1 MDINQLNI
9 ASAVFLRQLR
19 IFSEHNKT
27 INGQTAE
34 LFMDI
39 VQSIDELTGAAQMTP
54 VKTES
59 RTDFLFNLNEKHFD
73 LRQYIMCR
81 LCIVSWTIHSTNR
94 VVVFFVL
101 IQNVKQLFLDFCFC

>member
-9 ASAVFLRQLR
+9 STAVFLRQLR
-19 IFSEHNKT
+19 MFSEHKT
-27 INGQTAE
+27 IQINDQTAE

-39 VQSIDELTGAAQMTP
+39 VQSIDELIASAQIIP

-59 RTDFLFNLNEKHFD
+59 NVDFLFNLNEKHFD

-81 LCIVSWTIHSTNR
+81 MCIVS
-94 VVVFFVL
+94 
-101 IQNVKQLFLDFCFC
+101 